1 MLKRGFTLRLET
13 MSAIAELAPS
23 TERDPQQAQS
33 RETAEFRSRM
43 GSISRQ
49 SAVYFAGTLVTTA
62 AGYFFRIYLARTL
75 GAEALGLYALGMSI
89 VGLLSLFNA
98 FGLPSAAA
106 RFVAGYCGKHEYA
119 HLASFLR
126 GSVALL
132 AAGNLLLGAVLIIAG
147 PWIAI
152 HFYHAPALAAYFWPF
167 ALIMLFGV
175 FNSFLGQVMA
185 GYQDV
190 ARRTLITHFIGTPA
204 NMLFAVGLISL
215 GFGLAGYLTAQ
226 VISAFI
232 VLALLAIYV
241 FRMTPPE
248 ARHSAVSARIEK
260 EVVAFSAAAFAIA
273 GVEFVLSQ
281 ADKIVLGYYL
291 SATQVGIYAVAMAL
305 VGFVPV
311 ALQSVNQIFSPG
323 IAELHAT
330 GNHLLLQRLY
340 TTLTKWIL
348 AFTIPLGL
356 TIIIFARPLM
366 GIFGP
371 AFQAGATVLVI
382 GTVGQLVNCAVGSVG
397 YLLLMAGHQNQ
408 MVKIQ
413 AVNAALMIT
422 LSILLVPRFG
432 IRGAAC
438 AAAVAVAVTNLW
450 SLRAVYQRLQLFP
463 YDSSYLKLLLPGI
476 LSAMVVAMLRFSLH
490 AYSAFLVAAVGLFC
504 AYAVFLASFVSFG
517 LDPDDRRLAQAAWGK
532 IGFNF
537 RRMEF

>member
-1 MLKRGFTLRLET
+1 MGAATNFSPSPAVT
-13 MSAIAELAPS
+13 AVPGPVLA
-23 TERDPQQAQS
+23 
-33 RETAEFRSRM
+33 REAEFRSRM

-49 SAVYFAGTLVTTA
+49 SAVYFAGTIVTTA

-98 FGLPSAAA
+98 FGLPAAAA
-106 RFVAGYCGKHEYA
+106 RFVAGYCGKREYA
-119 HLASFLR
+119 RLGSFLR
-126 GSVALL
+126 GSLALL
-132 AAGNLLLGAVLIIAG
+132 GAGNLLLGAVLIVVG
-147 PWIAI
+147 PWIAV
-152 HFYHAPALAAYFWPF
+152 HFYHAPALAAYFWPL

-175 FNSFLGQVMA
+175 LNNFLGQVMA
-185 GYQDV
+185 GYLDV
-190 ARRTLITHFIGTPA
+190 SRRTLITHFIGTPA

-215 GFGLAGYLTAQ
+215 GLGLAGYLTAQ

-232 VLALLAIYV
+232 ILTLLAIYV
-241 FRMTPPE
+241 FKMTPID
-248 ARHSAVSARIEK
+248 ARHSGASMRIEK
-260 EVVAFSAAAFAIA
+260 EVASFSVAAFAIA
-273 GVEFVLSQ
+273 SVEFVLSQ

-330 GNHLLLQRLY
+330 GNHSLLQRLY

-348 AFTIPLGL
+348 ALTIPLGL
-356 TIIIFARPLM
+356 TIMIFARPLM
-366 GIFGP
+366 GIFGS
-371 AFQAGATVLVI
+371 AFEAGAAVLII

-397 YLLLMAGHQNQ
+397 YLLLMSGHQNQ

-422 LSILLVPRFG
+422 LSILLVPKFG

-438 AAAVAVAVTNLW
+438 AAAVSVAITNLW
-450 SLRAVYQRLQLFP
+450 SLRAVHQRLKLLP

-476 LSAMVVAMLRFSLH
+476 LSGTVVVLLRFSLQAH
-490 AYSAFLVAAVGLFC
+490 SAFLVAALGLFC
-504 AYAVFLASFVSFG
+504 AYAVFLGAFVSFG
-517 LDPDDRRLAQAAWGK
+517 LNGDDRRLAQAAWGK
-532 IGFNF
+532 IGLNF
-537 RRMEF
+537 RRNGAPIS

>member
-1 MLKRGFTLRLET
+1 
-13 MSAIAELAPS
+13 
-23 TERDPQQAQS
+23 
-33 RETAEFRSRM
+33 M
-43 GSISRQ
+43 GSIARQ
-49 SAVYFAGTLVTTA
+49 SVVYFAGTILTTA

-98 FGLPSAAA
+98 FGLPAAAA
-106 RFVAGYCGKHEYA
+106 RFVAGYCGKREYA
-119 HLASFLR
+119 RLGSFLR
-126 GSVALL
+126 GSLALL
-132 AAGNLLLGAVLIIAG
+132 GAGNLLLGAVLIVVG
-147 PWIAI
+147 PWIAA
-152 HFYHAPALAAYFWPF
+152 HFYHAPALAAYFWPL

-175 FNSFLGQVMA
+175 LNNFLGQVMA

-190 ARRTLITHFIGTPA
+190 SRRTLITHFIGTPA

-215 GFGLAGYLTAQ
+215 GLGLAGYLTAQ

-232 VLALLAIYV
+232 VLTLLAIYV
-241 FRMTPPE
+241 FKMTPID
-248 ARHSAVSARIEK
+248 ARHSGASMRIEK
-260 EVVAFSAAAFAIA
+260 EVAAFSAVAFAIA
-273 GVEFVLSQ
+273 SVEFVLSQ

-330 GNHLLLQRLY
+330 GNHSLLQRLY

-348 AFTIPLGL
+348 ALTIPLGL
-356 TIIIFARPLM
+356 TMMIFARPLM
-366 GIFGP
+366 GIFGS
-371 AFQAGATVLVI
+371 AFEAGAAVLII

-397 YLLLMAGHQNQ
+397 YLLLMSGHQNQ

-422 LSILLVPRFG
+422 LSILLVPKFG

-438 AAAVAVAVTNLW
+438 AAAVAVAITNLW
-450 SLRAVYQRLQLFP
+450 SLRAVHQRLKLLP

-476 LSAMVVAMLRFSLH
+476 LSGIVVVLLRFSLQAH
-490 AYSAFLVAAVGLFC
+490 SAFLVAALGLFC
-504 AYAVFLASFVSFG
+504 AYAVFLGAFVSFG
-517 LDPDDRRLAQAAWGK
+517 LNGDDRRLAQAAWGK

-537 RRMEF
+537 RRNGAPSS

>member
-1 MLKRGFTLRLET
+1 
-13 MSAIAELAPS
+13 MSAATNLSPSSAVTAVSGPVLAG
-23 TERDPQQAQS
+23 E
-33 RETAEFRSRM
+33 AEFRSRI

-49 SAVYFAGTLVTTA
+49 SAVYFAGTILTTA

-98 FGLPSAAA
+98 FGLPAAAA
-106 RFVAGYCGKHEYA
+106 RFVAGYCGRREYA
-119 HLASFLR
+119 CLGSFLR
-126 GSVALL
+126 GTLALL
-132 AAGNLLLGAVLIIAG
+132 AAGNLLLGAMLIVAG
-147 PWIAI
+147 PWIAV

-175 FNSFLGQVMA
+175 MNSFLGQVMA

-190 ARRTLITHFIGTPA
+190 SRRTLITHFIGTPA
-204 NMLFAVGLISL
+204 NMLFAVGFISL
-215 GFGLAGYLTAQ
+215 GLGLTGYLTAQ
-226 VISAFI
+226 VISAFL

-241 FRMTPPE
+241 FKMTPLE
-248 ARHSAVSARIEK
+248 ARHSVAFPRIEK
-260 EVVAFSAAAFAIA
+260 EVAAFSAAAFAIA

-330 GNHLLLQRLY
+330 GDHSLLRRLY
-340 TTLTKWIL
+340 ATLTKWIL
-348 AFTIPLGL
+348 ALTIPLAL
-356 TIIIFARPLM
+356 TIMILARPLM
-366 GIFGP
+366 GIFGS
-371 AFQAGATVLVI
+371 AFEAGATVLII
-382 GTVGQLVNCAVGSVG
+382 GTIGQLVNCAVGSVG
-397 YLLLMAGHQNQ
+397 YLLLMSGNQNQ

-422 LSILLVPRFG
+422 LSVLLVPRFG

-438 AAAVAVAVTNLW
+438 AAAVAVAMTNLW
-450 SLRAVYQRLQLFP
+450 SLRAVYRRLQLFP
-463 YDSSYLKLLLPGI
+463 YDSSYLKLIVPGLLSG
-476 LSAMVVAMLRFSLH
+476 LVVLLLRFRLH
-490 AYSAFLVAAVGLFC
+490 ASSAFLVAAIGLFC
-504 AYAVFLASFVSFG
+504 AYAVFLGAFVSFG
-517 LDPDDRRLAQAAWGK
+517 LNGDDRRLAQAAWGK
-532 IGFNF
+532 LRVNL
-537 RRMEF
+537 RRNGVGIS

>member
-1 MLKRGFTLRLET
+1 
-13 MSAIAELAPS
+13 MSAIAELAPL
-23 TERDPQQAQS
+23 TESDPQPAQS

-49 SAVYFAGTLVTTA
+49 SAVYFAGTLVTNA

-106 RFVAGYCGKHEYA
+106 RFVAGYCAKHEYER
-119 HLASFLR
+119 LGSFLR

-132 AAGNLLLGAVLIIAG
+132 AAGNILLGAVLIVAG

-152 HFYHAPALAAYFWPF
+152 HFYHAPALAVYFWPF

-190 ARRTLITHFIGTPA
+190 ARRTLITHFIGTPV

-226 VISAFI
+226 AISAFI

-241 FRMTPPE
+241 FKMTPPE
-248 ARHSAVSARIEK
+248 ARHSVVSARIEK

-330 GNHLLLQRLY
+330 GNHSLLQRLY

-348 AFTIPLGL
+348 ALTIPLGL

-366 GIFGP
+366 GIFGS
-371 AFQAGATVLVI
+371 AFEAGTAVLVI

-397 YLLLMAGHQNQ
+397 YLLLMSGHQNQ

-438 AAAVAVAVTNLW
+438 AAAVAVAVTNVW
-450 SLRAVYQRLQLFP
+450 SLRAVYQRLKLLP
-463 YDSSYLKLLLPGI
+463 YDSSYSKLLLPGI
-476 LSAMVVAMLRFSLH
+476 LSAMLVVMLRFSLH
-490 AYSAFLVAAVGLFC
+490 AHSAFLVAAVGLSC
-504 AYAVFLASFVSFG
+504 AYAVFLGSFVSFG
-517 LDPDDRRLAQAAWGK
+517 LTPDDRRLAQAAWRK
-532 IGFNF
+532 LGFNF
-537 RRMEF
+537 RGNGALSS